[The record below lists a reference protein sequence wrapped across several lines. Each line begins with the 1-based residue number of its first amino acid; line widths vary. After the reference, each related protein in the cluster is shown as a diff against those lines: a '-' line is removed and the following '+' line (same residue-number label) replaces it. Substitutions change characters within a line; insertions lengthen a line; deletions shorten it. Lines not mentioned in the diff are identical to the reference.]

1 MGDREEAGRAT
12 NFAEVE
18 TKNAFKKLLRVTAY
32 VKGFIQNLKQKKR
45 KGEMIRC
52 TIKVEEIDYAERMWI
67 KDAQELLR
75 NKADFQKTRN
85 QFRSD

>member
-32 VKGFIQNLKQKKR
+32 VKRFIQNLKQKKE
-45 KGEMIRC
+45 KGRN
-52 TIKVEEIDYAERMWI
+52 
-67 KDAQELLR
+67 DAWY
-75 NKADFQKTRN
+75 N
-85 QFRSD
+85 